1 MWFLIQIFMNRAKA
15 VSQIFPSIL
24 DASECIVNIPSKLI
38 SFLNKTMNVRD
49 GRTQV
54 GGQQHHTIAY
64 FLK

>member
-1 MWFLIQIFMNRAKA
+1 MWFLMQIFINRAKV

-24 DASECIVNIPSKLI
+24 EASEYILNIPSKLI
-38 SFLNKTMNVRD
+38 SFLNKKWMSE
-49 GRTQV
+49 V